1 MSLET
6 IQQKPHGGSAW
17 TPPTGLGECVVGL
30 VNVVAKGIANLA
42 APHDLIPLEF
52 ALLRAFLRQEEWTA
66 TQLAQVLPVRPSRIS
81 RVVTKLVD
89 RGLMSRRRLRN
100 DRRVVILTLT
110 EEGKAITRELHRRAQ
125 AYDAE
130 LSEGVTEQEMAA
142 LASATSKILANYTA
156 LPRR

>member
-6 IQQKPHGGSAW
+6 IQQKPQVNPDR

-66 TQLAQVLPVRPSRIS
+66 SQLAKVLPVRPSRIS
-81 RVVTKLVD
+81 RVVSKLVD
-89 RGLMSRRRLRN
+89 RGLMSRRRPRR

-110 EEGKAITRELHRRAQ
+110 EEGKALTRELNRRVQ

-130 LSEGVTEQEMAA
+130 LSEGVTEHEMAA
-142 LASATSKILANYTA
+142 LASATSKILANYNGLA
-156 LPRR
+156 RG